1 MSKELTVQE
10 LEDVKQIVC
19 DEVDAIS
26 DVLLEASHAI
36 HANPELN
43 FEEHFAHETLTGI
56 LDDQG
61 LKPERGAYDL
71 ETAFEASVGD
81 EGVCVAVLC
90 EYDALPEIGHAC
102 GHNIIATASIGAG
115 LGLQDLADDLG
126 IRVKL
131 LGTPAEEGGG
141 GKIILLDNGA
151 FEDAKCSMMIHP
163 GYENVVNPTFTTIQ
177 QYTVEFFGKDA
188 HAAGA
193 PQEGIN
199 ALDAQIQLFVNAST
213 YRQQMVQ
220 SNRMHGVIKEGGF
233 KPNIIPSY
241 TKSEWYLRSLNK
253 EGLDKLESDFY
264 NFANAAALS
273 TKCEVKITFPDYRY
287 EEIDNNK
294 TMYELYVANSAD
306 IDRKMILQKDA
317 TSAGLGSTDM
327 GNISQVFPSIHP
339 MLSIDAKNAVNHQ
352 PEYAAATITS
362 GGHKAIYDGAYAM
375 GTTIIDLA
383 EKNLWDNL

>member
-1 MSKELTVQE
+1 MTNKEKFKNTLDSLYKELC
-10 LEDVKQIVC
+10 DV
-19 DEVDAIS
+19 S
-26 DVLLEASHAI
+26 DWMYH
-36 HANPELN
+36 NPELG
-43 FEEHFAHETLTGI
+43 FEEYETSKYLVNFI
-56 LDDQG
+56 ESKNAKVNYPSHSLD
-61 LKPERGAYDL
+61 
-71 ETAFEASVGD
+71 TAFDVTFGD
-81 EGVCVAVLC
+81 SGPLVVLC
-90 EYDALPEIGHAC
+90 VEYDALPEIGHAC

-115 LGLQDLADDLG
+115 LGLQDLANDLG

-253 EGLDKLESDFY
+253 EGLDILESDFY

-317 TSAGLGSTDM
+317 TSPGLGSTDM

-352 PEYAAATITS
+352 PEYAAATITP

-375 GTTIIDLA
+375 GATIIDLA

>member
-1 MSKELTVQE
+1 MTNKEKFKNTLDNLHKELC
-10 LEDVKQIVC
+10 DV
-19 DEVDAIS
+19 S
-26 DVLLEASHAI
+26 DWMYH
-36 HANPELN
+36 NPELG
-43 FEEHFAHETLTGI
+43 FEEYETSKYLVNFIESKNTKVNYPSHN
-56 LDDQG
+56 LD
-61 LKPERGAYDL
+61 
-71 ETAFEASVGD
+71 TAFDVTFGD
-81 EGVCVAVLC
+81 SGPLVVLC
-90 EYDALPEIGHAC
+90 VEYDALPEIGHAC

-115 LGLQDLADDLG
+115 LGLQDLASDLG

-253 EGLDKLESDFY
+253 EGLDILESDFY

-294 TMYELYVANSAD
+294 TMYELYVANSDD

-317 TSAGLGSTDM
+317 TSPGLGSTDM

-375 GTTIIDLA
+375 GATIIDLA